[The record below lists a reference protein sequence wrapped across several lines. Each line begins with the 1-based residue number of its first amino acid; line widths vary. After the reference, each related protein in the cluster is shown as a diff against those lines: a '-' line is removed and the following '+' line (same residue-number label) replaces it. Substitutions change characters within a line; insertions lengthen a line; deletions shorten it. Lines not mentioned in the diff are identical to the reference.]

1 MENVFEIN
9 KNFNFSEILLDNP
22 SPLTGGSYFTKL
34 LVNNGTKKMYLQ
46 LPKVTSKQGIIRNK
60 DKTYCDL
67 MFTSANKE
75 LIYWFEQL
83 EKRCQ
88 ELIFNKKDLWFHNT
102 ISKDDIEEM
111 MNPIIRSYKSGKF
124 FLVRVY
130 IKNNKCTAFDEDKKV
145 IDIDKLSV
153 DDEIIPIINLEGIKF
168 SSRTIQLEINL
179 TQYMQLIPSQ
189 EFEKQFL
196 IKLDKEKANIGNLE
210 ETKIY
215 NKDIID
221 KKLESDNLDEIKE
234 SIDNDSNSLILD
246 IEDNEIVAKSK
257 NIDNQLESKDKIDLN
272 ENLVKDTDSDI
283 LNQNNDLKEI
293 SLDLIPSRDNNDV
306 VSLKDPLEVYKEIYL
321 VARKKA
327 FELRKN
333 ALEAYLE
340 AENIKNKYSLENMEE
355 SDDENDFVELF
366 KNNL

>member
-22 SPLTGGSYFTKL
+22 IPLTGGSYFTKL

-46 LPKVTSKQGIIRNK
+46 LPKVTSKQGIVRNK

-88 ELIFNKKDLWFHNT
+88 ELIFNKKDLWFHNQ

-196 IKLDKEKANIGNLE
+196 IKLDKEKPNIGNLE
-210 ETKIY
+210 ETKIS

-221 KKLESDNLDEIKE
+221 EKLVYDNLEEIKE
-234 SIDNDSNSLILD
+234 SIDNDTNSLIQD

-257 NIDNQLESKDKIDLN
+257 N
-272 ENLVKDTDSDI
+272 SDI
-283 LNQNNDLKEI
+283 LNESNDLKEI
-293 SLDLIPSRDNNDV
+293 SLDLIPSRDNNEV

>member
-234 SIDNDSNSLILD
+234 SIDND
-246 IEDNEIVAKSK
+246 
-257 NIDNQLESKDKIDLN
+257 
-272 ENLVKDTDSDI
+272 
-283 LNQNNDLKEI
+283 LKEI

-306 VSLKDPLEVYKEIYL
+306 VSLKDPLEAYKEIYL